1 MNNKFDVRT
10 CGNGKRSR
18 KYHKFPRKSLDKIL
32 ESCSKISMRGAYRNY
47 KWDVEYDERWPFV
60 SYRLTKRFLT
70 SNLGKN
76 ADTVYSEFVNKCK
89 GLSLGCCTNDLRSE
103 FLEMVYIPGE
113 CTIRQKEWAPFS
125 VDSENRIIKNP
136 YKNEN
141 YR

>member
-18 KYHKFPRKSLDKIL
+18 KYPKYPRKTINKML
-32 ESCSKISMRGAYRNY
+32 ESYEKISMHGTY
-47 KWDVEYDERWPFV
+47 KPLRWDVNYDERWPFV
-60 SYRLTKRFLT
+60 SYKLTKRFIE

-89 GLSLGCCTNDLRSE
+89 GLEMGCCSNDLRSE

-113 CTIRQKEWAPFS
+113 CTMRQKEWAPFS

-136 YKNEN
+136 YKNAN